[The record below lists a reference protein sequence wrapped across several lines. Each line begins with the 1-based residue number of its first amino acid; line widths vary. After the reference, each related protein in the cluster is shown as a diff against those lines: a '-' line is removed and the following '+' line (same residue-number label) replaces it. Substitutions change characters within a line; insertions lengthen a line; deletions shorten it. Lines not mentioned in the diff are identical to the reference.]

1 MSNGEFKKM
10 LKMIPRLFLHWKKNR
25 DSVISRVYGIYKVKM
40 TSFKPIHL
48 LIMANTLRLEDPS
61 KIMRIYDLKG
71 STEMREVGVN
81 KKTPPTKVLKD
92 VDFIKN

>member
-1 MSNGEFKKM
+1 
-10 LKMIPRLFLHWKKNR
+10 
-25 DSVISRVYGIYKVKM
+25 
-40 TSFKPIHL
+40 
-48 LIMANTLRLEDPS
+48 MANTLRVEDPS

-71 STEMREVGVN
+71 STEMREVGVT